1 MNIDDIKSYH
11 QPAVRITD
19 VVKSNLFLIGI
30 GLCVLIWFVDPFID
44 AVFLHKGFIYKQF
57 MHPVIDEIYFF
68 SIISIFIISFS
79 YLSSFLL
86 IRSKINRQQLHLT
99 MESVPANI
107 SYIDAERRY
116 QYHNTNFKKCFQ
128 LESVSIID
136 KHMVDVVGEK
146 TYEAVQPYLE
156 KGFSGQQVNFE
167 YDYVTQNGNTKT
179 FDMKYVPHFDSNHR
193 VIGLYMLSS
202 DITERKQM
210 EEAQRESKE
219 RYEQLVE
226 HASDIIYR
234 TDLKGHFTYI
244 NPIALRI
251 MGYTLEE
258 ALGEHFTEGVVPTYR
273 RKMVTFY
280 ERQLRKQI
288 QNTYYEFPLVSK
300 EGVEI
305 WVGQNVQLI
314 WKKGQI
320 VGFQAV
326 ARDINERKLTEEA
339 LQKSEERFRALY
351 DNNPLMLFILDEY
364 GKVLSVNQFGIDHLG
379 YTKDQLVGKSVINVF
394 YEEDRPLAQ
403 EYLKQCFA
411 EPDKVHNWELRKIR
425 QDGTVFY
432 VREAARVV
440 VDVDGKST
448 ALIVCED
455 ITERKQAEKQL
466 AQAQKMEA
474 IGQLTGG
481 IAHDFN
487 NLLSIVSG
495 NLRFLQ
501 QDLGKVNTE
510 IEELFEDAMS
520 AVDDGTELTQRLL
533 VFSRSRTLNPEIEN
547 VNDTVEKFVRFLSR
561 TLGET
566 IELDVKLP
574 DENIFINVDPSQ
586 LENALLNLTLNARDA
601 MPEGG
606 TITIST
612 TRYHHGEGEGEGLIL
627 PEGDYIKIT
636 VTDTGS
642 GISSEDLLH
651 VYEPFFTTK
660 EVGQGSG
667 LGLSM
672 VYGFTQQ
679 SGGSCH
685 ISSAPGKDTTVSLYF
700 PEVMDNKN
708 IDKKPEDDEE
718 LSMRG
723 SEVILVVEDEPR
735 VRRVA
740 LRDLKKLGY
749 KTLEAG
755 NAEMAKTMIKSG
767 ESIDLLFSD
776 ILMPGD
782 MNGHKLALWTEKN
795 FPEIK
800 IILTSGYNKGEAD
813 VHRDKAHPFPLV
825 RKPYSIDKLAKQI
838 RTTLIE

>member
-1 MNIDDIKSYH
+1 MDKNNNKESMFSELLGCLKS
-11 QPAVRITD
+11 TFFLSG
-19 VVKSNLFLIGI
+19 VVLALFVWILN
-30 GLCVLIWFVDPFID
+30 PFID
-44 AVFLHKGFIYKQF
+44 AVFLNQGTIYQQLF
-57 MHPVIDEIYFF
+57 HLDIYEAYLRSVISAIIIIF
-68 SIISIFIISFS
+68 SLIG
-79 YLSSFLL
+79 SFLL
-86 IRSKINRQQLHLT
+86 NRSRQ
-99 MESVPANI
+99 
-107 SYIDAERRY
+107 AEETL
-116 QYHNTNFKKCFQ
+116 Q
-128 LESVSIID
+128 
-136 KHMVDVVGEK
+136 
-146 TYEAVQPYLE
+146 
-156 KGFSGQQVNFE
+156 
-167 YDYVTQNGNTKT
+167 
-179 FDMKYVPHFDSNHR
+179 
-193 VIGLYMLSS
+193 SS
-202 DITERKQM
+202 DK
-210 EEAQRESKE
+210 
-219 RYEQLVE
+219 
-226 HASDIIYR
+226 
-234 TDLKGHFTYI
+234 
-244 NPIALRI
+244 
-251 MGYTLEE
+251 
-258 ALGEHFTEGVVPTYR
+258 
-273 RKMVTFY
+273 
-280 ERQLRKQI
+280 
-288 QNTYYEFPLVSK
+288 
-300 EGVEI
+300 
-305 WVGQNVQLI
+305 
-314 WKKGQI
+314 
-320 VGFQAV
+320 
-326 ARDINERKLTEEA
+326 
-339 LQKSEERFRALY
+339 RFRALY
-351 DNNPLMLFILDEY
+351 DNNPKMFFTIDEY

-432 VREAARVV
+432 VRETVRVV
-440 VDVDGKST
+440 DDVDGKPT
-448 ALIVCED
+448 ALVVCED

-533 VFSRSRTLNPEIEN
+533 AFSRSRTLNPEIEN
-547 VNDTVEKFVRFLSR
+547 VNDTVEKFIRFLSR

-679 SGGSCH
+679 SNGGCH
-685 ISSAPGKDTTVSLYF
+685 ISSAPGKSTTVSMFFLE
-700 PEVMDNKN
+700 EV
-708 IDKKPEDDEE
+708 IDKTADVAISTDEKAVQK
-718 LSMRG
+718 SG
-723 SEVILVVEDEPR
+723 SETMLVVEDEAR

-838 RTTLIE
+838 RTTLAE

>member
-1 MNIDDIKSYH
+1 MDTNNDKKPLFSYSGLLDCPKSGFFLTGLLI
-11 QPAVRITD
+11 ALF
-19 VVKSNLFLIGI
+19 VVIL
-30 GLCVLIWFVDPFID
+30 DPFID
-44 AVFLHKGFIYKQF
+44 VVFLHKGTIYQGLF
-57 MHPVIDEIYFF
+57 HPETYEAYLRLVLAAVIIIF
-68 SIISIFIISFS
+68 SLIG
-79 YLSSFLL
+79 SFLL
-86 IRSKINRQQLHLT
+86 NRSRQ
-99 MESVPANI
+99 A
-107 SYIDAERRY
+107 
-116 QYHNTNFKKCFQ
+116 
-128 LESVSIID
+128 
-136 KHMVDVVGEK
+136 
-146 TYEAVQPYLE
+146 
-156 KGFSGQQVNFE
+156 
-167 YDYVTQNGNTKT
+167 
-179 FDMKYVPHFDSNHR
+179 
-193 VIGLYMLSS
+193 
-202 DITERKQM
+202 
-210 EEAQRESKE
+210 
-219 RYEQLVE
+219 
-226 HASDIIYR
+226 
-234 TDLKGHFTYI
+234 
-244 NPIALRI
+244 
-251 MGYTLEE
+251 
-258 ALGEHFTEGVVPTYR
+258 
-273 RKMVTFY
+273 
-280 ERQLRKQI
+280 
-288 QNTYYEFPLVSK
+288 
-300 EGVEI
+300 
-305 WVGQNVQLI
+305 
-314 WKKGQI
+314 
-320 VGFQAV
+320 
-326 ARDINERKLTEEA
+326 EEA
-339 LQKSEERFRALY
+339 LQKSKERFRALY
-351 DNNPLMLFILDEY
+351 DNNPLMLFTIDEY
-364 GKVLSVNQFGIDHLG
+364 GKVLSVNQFGIDYLG
-379 YTKDQLVGKSVINVF
+379 YTKDQLVDKPMINVF

-411 EPDKVHNWELRKIR
+411 EPDKVLNWELRKIH
-425 QDGTVFY
+425 QDETVFY
-432 VREAARVV
+432 VRETVRVV

-487 NLLSIVSG
+487 NLLSIISG

-501 QDLGKVNTE
+501 QDIGEVSIE

-520 AVDDGTELTQRLL
+520 AVDDGTELAQRLL
-533 VFSRSRTLNPEIEN
+533 TFSRGRTLQSEIKN
-547 VNDTVEKFVRFLSR
+547 VNETIEKFVRFLSR

-566 IELDVKLP
+566 IELDVKLS
-574 DENIFINVDPSQ
+574 DKNIFINVDPSQ

-612 TRYHHGEGEGEGLIL
+612 TRYHHGDGEGEGLIL

-636 VTDTGS
+636 VTDTGL

-679 SGGSCH
+679 SGGTCH
-685 ISSAPGKDTTVSLYF
+685 INSTLGKDTTVSLYF

-755 NAEMAKTMIKSG
+755 NANMAKTIIKSG
-767 ESIDLLFSD
+767 EPIDLIFSD
-776 ILMPGD
+776 ILMPGKI
-782 MNGHKLALWTEKN
+782 NGYKLATWTEKY

-800 IILTSGYNKGEAD
+800 IILTSGYNNGKAD
-813 VHRDKAHPFPLV
+813 VRRNEARPFPFM